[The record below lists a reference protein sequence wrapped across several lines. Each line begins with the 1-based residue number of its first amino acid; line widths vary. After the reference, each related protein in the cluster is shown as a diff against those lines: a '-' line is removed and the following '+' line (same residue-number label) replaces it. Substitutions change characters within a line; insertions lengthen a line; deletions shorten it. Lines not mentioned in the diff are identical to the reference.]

1 MSIANNARRKLI
13 QIGKQLPFILCFVLL
28 VHYIE
33 TTYCLLTT
41 NYIYFYDCTIVNAP
55 MSFYISKYFE
65 YDWMF
70 VFVATIISF
79 AVETCKWNKI
89 AILYLALHLWLKSYL
104 DFELEISTIYTITI
118 LNIAISGYLVF
129 KGIKQILK

>member
-55 MSFYISKYFE
+55 MSFYIAKYFE
-65 YDWMF
+65 YDWMV
-70 VFVATIISF
+70 VFVATLISF

-89 AILYLALHLWLKSYL
+89 AILYLALHLWLKFYL
-104 DFELEISTIYTITI
+104 DFELEPTTIYIICTI
-118 LNIAISGYLVF
+118 F
-129 KGIKQILK
+129 